1 MRPVLLLT
9 LIYVWGKKQ
18 IKNPGQEH
26 IVCELLDEF
35 GHLNWPKFVHM

>member
-9 LIYVWGKKQ
+9 LIYVRRRKQ
-18 IKNPGQEH
+18 IKRLAEEH

-35 GHLNWPKFVHM
+35 GDLN